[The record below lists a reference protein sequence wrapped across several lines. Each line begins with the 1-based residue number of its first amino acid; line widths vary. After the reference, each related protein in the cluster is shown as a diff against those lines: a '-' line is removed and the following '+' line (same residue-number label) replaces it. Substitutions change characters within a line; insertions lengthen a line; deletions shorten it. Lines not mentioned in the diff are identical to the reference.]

1 MLSTNLP
8 GVSTALV
15 DQPDAAIVPEF
26 YLPHQ
31 VTQPMVDSSA
41 NTAFDFGRPD
51 LNSARNNADVS
62 SFDDQQLPRTLVFNR
77 LSRLNMT
84 SMCSA
89 FTLLPSMTLSGSH
102 RCQAA
107 RIPSHPHS
115 HFQLLILVK
124 KSNPHFRL

>member
-62 SFDDQQLPRTLVFNR
+62 GFDDQQLPRTLAFNR
-77 LSRLNMT
+77 LSMLNMT

-89 FTLLPSMTLSGSH
+89 LLYAL
-102 RCQAA
+102 R
-107 RIPSHPHS
+107 
-115 HFQLLILVK
+115 
-124 KSNPHFRL
+124 